1 MKKISLFIAMSLD
14 GYIADSKGSVEW
26 LTGQGNDEDNI
37 DSYSEFVKDID
48 TVVMG
53 WNTYHQIVTELS
65 PEDWVYDDF
74 TTYVVT
80 HKQKK
85 SSDKIH
91 FVNKNPVEL
100 IKELRKE
107 NGNGIWICGGANLI
121 QQLVRADI
129 IDCYYITVIPTILGS
144 GIRLFEKADHEIK
157 LRLLKTQSYNGMMD
171 LILVVALVGCSTSK
185 DGNYP
190 ATIMVN
196 GTNFYSTNNAVAVE
210 VDDSVIQYTTSYAEN
225 GVPKKDGEANFN
237 KDTGT
242 PYAILEDGMVVV
254 LIDNEWIEFQS
265 KVSRKVLV

>member
-1 MKKISLFIAMSLD
+1 MKKVILFIAISLD
-14 GYIADSKGSVEW
+14 EYIADNNGQVDW
-26 LTGQGNDEDNI
+26 LNGQDPTSIPDSNYDE
-37 DSYSEFVKDID
+37 FMKTID
-48 TVVMG
+48 TVVLG

-74 TTYVVT
+74 TTYVMT

-171 LILVVALVGCSTSK
+171 LI
-185 DGNYP
+185 
-190 ATIMVN
+190 
-196 GTNFYSTNNAVAVE
+196 
-210 VDDSVIQYTTSYAEN
+210 YA
-225 GVPKKDGEANFN
+225 K
-237 KDTGT
+237 
-242 PYAILEDGMVVV
+242 
-254 LIDNEWIEFQS
+254 
-265 KVSRKVLV
+265 R